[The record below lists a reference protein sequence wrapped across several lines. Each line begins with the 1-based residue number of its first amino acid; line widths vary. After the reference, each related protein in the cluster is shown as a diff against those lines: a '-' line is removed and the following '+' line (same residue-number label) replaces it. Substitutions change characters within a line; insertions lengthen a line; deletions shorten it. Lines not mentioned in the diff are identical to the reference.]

1 MKLPFD
7 GYAVW
12 RWLAAAL
19 LGCSAHVQAQVP
31 ARVPESCPPVAT
43 PFTQEEMQ
51 TGLRSARDRGFLW
64 RITRNGRS
72 SWLYGTV
79 HAARRD
85 WMFPGPKVTQALK
98 ASDSIA
104 LELDMQDPEIGR
116 RLGAGMAA
124 QRGAPLPEPLRQRLL
139 RLAEAEC
146 IPAQTLA
153 ALSPEMQVATLS
165 VLAARRD
172 GIDPSYGIDAVLGGF
187 GRGIGKP
194 VLSLETPEQ
203 QLQVLQMPSVQETLD
218 FVERGIQDLESGR
231 ARPLVLRLTQVW
243 ADADLDTLAS
253 YASWC
258 DCLATEADRAQQ
270 ARLLD
275 ARNPP
280 LADAIAALHQSGK
293 NVFAAVGSLHM
304 IGPLGLPE
312 LMTQR
317 GFSVERVRFSP

>member
-1 MKLPFD
+1 MKLFPV
-7 GYAVW
+7 AHRAL
-12 RWLAAAL
+12 RWFAATLLA
-19 LGCSAHVQAQVP
+19 CSTTVHAQAP
-31 ARVPESCPPVAT
+31 ASCPPEAT
-43 PFTQEEMQ
+43 SLTQEEMQ
-51 TGLRSARDRGFLW
+51 AGLRNARDRGFLW
-64 RITRNGRS
+64 RITRDGRS

-79 HAARRD
+79 HAAKRD

-98 ASDSIA
+98 ASDTIA

-124 QRGAPLPEPLRQRLL
+124 QRSAPLPEPLRQRLL

-146 IPAQTLA
+146 IPAQMLA
-153 ALSPEMQVATLS
+153 PLSPEMQVATLS
-165 VLAARRD
+165 VLVGRRD

-187 GRGIGKP
+187 GRATGKP

-203 QLQVLQMPSVQETLD
+203 QLQVLQMPSAQEMQN
-218 FVERGIQDLESGR
+218 FVESGIKELESGR

-243 ADADLDTLAS
+243 ADADLDTLAG

-258 DCLATEADRAQQ
+258 DCLHTEADRAQQ

-280 LADAIAALHQSGK
+280 LADTVAALHQSGK

-304 IGPLGLPE
+304 IGPLGLPALLAE
-312 LMTQR
+312 R